1 MAGEEDAAAKAGRD
15 EATRAEARVVAKE
28 EKETTRLEA
37 FSDGVFAIAITLL
50 VIDLLPLSE
59 KGGDVWGEVS
69 ASWPTFVAFVTSFFT
84 ILVIWMN
91 HHSMF
96 SVISRVD
103 NRFLLLNGVLL
114 LVTTFVPFPT
124 ALVAQH
130 ILEPE
135 GAVAAAA
142 IYGATGLGL
151 AFAFSGCWRYAS
163 NNRRLIRPGVTDR
176 ELNQGRENW
185 WVGPVGYI
193 SAFGI
198 AFIFPLGTVIISA
211 ALCIFFAATA

>member
-1 MAGEEDAAAKAGRD
+1 MGD
-15 EATRAEARVVAKE
+15 AEAIAMATARAVAQ
-28 EKETTRLEA
+28 EKETTRTEA

-59 KGGDVWGEVS
+59 KGGDVWGELS
-69 ASWPTFVAFVTSFFT
+69 HSWPTFVAFVTSFFT

-96 SVISRVD
+96 TVISRID

-130 ILEPE
+130 ILEP
-135 GAVAAAA
+135 GAGATVAAAV
-142 IYGATGLGL
+142 YGATGLGL
-151 AFAFSGCWRYAS
+151 AFAFMGCWRYAS
-163 NNRRLIRPGVTDR
+163 KNGRLIKPGISEE
-176 ELNQGRENW
+176 ELNKGRENW
-185 WVGPVGYI
+185 WVGPVGY
-193 SAFGI
+193 SAAFGI
-198 AFIFPLGTVIISA
+198 AFVFPLGTVIISA
-211 ALCIFFAATA
+211 ALCVFFAATA